1 MKKLLAA
8 ALPIIGL
15 ALASSPAFARVVAV
29 SGNACTPA
37 NTDVNCAAPGQ
48 WGIGNTCSVPITVVC
63 PLSLSTP
70 TGGSVPVSGITFSA
84 FDRHPQ
90 DNVSCT
96 FHMTDE
102 SGTDAFTP
110 SVAST
115 SGYGASVFTKSFSF
129 SAFSANGSPMW
140 ASCTIP
146 GFDSTNG
153 YSHLVTF
160 KVTTSD

>member
-8 ALPIIGL
+8 ALPIICL
-15 ALASSPAFARVVAV
+15 ALVSSPASARVVAV

-48 WGIGNTCSVPITVVC
+48 WGMGNACSDPITVVC

-70 TGGSVPVSGITFSA
+70 TGGSVPVSGITFWA
-84 FDRHPQ
+84 FDRHTQ
-90 DNVSCT
+90 ADVSCT

-110 SVAST
+110 SVAAT
-115 SGYGASVFTKSFSF
+115 SGFGTAVIPKSFSF

-146 GFDSTNG
+146 GFDSAHG